1 MPDSEPSHQTRD
13 ETTQVLA
20 QLARIGLAIDKE
32 LTLIS
37 ERMTWLVISES
48 FIFSAFTLAVAN
60 HEKTVVLVALAY
72 LMSLVGTL
80 LAVLVYP
87 ALLAAHSAATRLKGE
102 RDRFEFKM
110 PEALRVNL
118 LASGREHFWGSV
130 PAFAI
135 PVMLIL
141 AWSVI
146 LIVLF
151 LAPLR

>member
-1 MPDSEPSHQTRD
+1 MPDSDPSNPTPD
-13 ETTQVLA
+13 ETTQLLA

-37 ERMTWLVISES
+37 ERMSWLVISES

-72 LMSLVGTL
+72 LMLIVGSL
-80 LAVLVYP
+80 LALLVYP
-87 ALLAAHSAATRLKGE
+87 ALLAAHSTATRLKGE
-102 RDRFEFKM
+102 RDRFEFRL
-110 PEALRVNL
+110 PEALQVKL

-130 PAFAI
+130 PAFTI
-135 PVMLIL
+135 PVMLIF

>member
-1 MPDSEPSHQTRD
+1 MPYSDPSNPTRD
-13 ETTQVLA
+13 EPTQLLA

-37 ERMTWLVISES
+37 ERMSWLVISES
-48 FIFSAFTLAVAN
+48 FIFSAFTVAVAN
-60 HEKTVVLVALAY
+60 FEKAVVLHALAY
-72 LMSLVGTL
+72 LTPLVGSLLTL
-80 LAVLVYP
+80 LVYP
-87 ALLAAHSAATRLKGE
+87 ALLAVHSTATRLKGE
-102 RDRFEFKM
+102 RGRFEFKL
-110 PEALRVNL
+110 PEALQVKL
-118 LASGREHFWGSV
+118 LASEREHFGGSV